1 MNQFKVNQ
9 QRNILALFQQG
20 WSKRRIA
27 RDLGLD
33 RATARKHL
41 AGAAPK
47 SPPPRKPARARRTC
61 AIFGGSR
68 SEMRWSGACPSSAST
83 RT

>member
-47 SPPPRKPARARRTC
+47 SPPPPQTRPGPANLCDLWR
-61 AIFGGSR
+61 
-68 SEMRWSGACPSSAST
+68 E
-83 RT
+83 